1 MSPTRPRARAVVE
14 AGAAPA
20 HAPAAPARFVDDY
33 LAALLAQASQLIS
46 AEFHTVARAAGVPV
60 AEWRILASLAGGEPL
75 PVGRLAQLV
84 IAPQPTVT
92 RQLDRMVK
100 KGLVERVAHDS
111 DRRLALVRTTP
122 AGEALARRL
131 VAQAQAHEREVLAP
145 FGAAEGAELKAMLR
159 TMIRLHGPAGSA
171 AVPSAE
177 AVQRPRD
184 NAAAD

>member
-1 MSPTRPRARAVVE
+1 MRSKSPPT
-14 AGAAPA
+14 
-20 HAPAAPARFVDDY
+20 RFVDDY
-33 LAALLAQASQLIS
+33 LAALLAQASALIS
-46 AEFHTVARAAGVPV
+46 SEFHAVARAAGVPV

-92 RQLDRMVK
+92 RQLDRMAK
-100 KGLVERVAHDS
+100 KGLVERVAHES

-131 VAQAQAHEREVLAP
+131 VARAQAHEREVLAP
-145 FGAAEGAELKAMLR
+145 FGDADAAELKAMLR

-171 AVPSAE
+171 AIPAE
-177 AVQRPRD
+177 LAAEDPTPTAPAAPAGRPRD
-184 NAAAD
+184 SPATD